1 MRASYLLA
9 AGSLRVGVPQPES
22 WDYVGGGGMRD
33 GDPVGASAPS
43 EQTSCMCGPDHVNE
57 VQN

>member
-1 MRASYLLA
+1 MCASYLPG
-9 AGSLRVGVPQPES
+9 AGSLSVVVPQPEF
-22 WDYVGGGGMRD
+22 WDYVGGAGMRD
-33 GDPVGASAPS
+33 GDPMGASAPS

>member
-1 MRASYLLA
+1 MPG
-9 AGSLRVGVPQPES
+9 AGSLHVGVPQPES
-22 WDYVGGGGMRD
+22 WDYVGGGGMWE
-33 GDPVGASAPS
+33 GDPVAASAPS